1 MAGAVIAKL
10 EHVKEFIAQK
20 RRKFASPISPEAA
33 AVRTIRN
40 LRSFQYIISLSLPLP

>member
-20 RRKFASPISPEAA
+20 CRKFAAPISPEAV
-33 AVRTIRN
+33 AVRTLRN
-40 LRSFQYIISLSLPLP
+40 LRGF